1 VAEKIAVA
9 ENILIQGKQF
19 LRILRWRCVVDV
31 LIIITVLFFGSFAAT
46 TLGKIVDA
54 IIKRRRN
61 GSCR

>member
-19 LRILRWRCVVDV
+19 LRILRWICVVDV
-31 LIIITVLFFGSFAAT
+31 LIIITVCFSGSFAEP